1 MNNINEKDLEF
12 LNSTPLWTAVITPLH
27 EDQTVDL
34 DSLER
39 ILRAQEEA
47 GNGILILGSTGEA
60 LNLNLEERKNI
71 LSFTIDLDLKV
82 PLMCGV
88 GGINLNE
95 TCEWVSYLDGLD
107 INAYLLVT
115 PLYAKPGDEGQY
127 HWFKT
132 LMDVSNKPVM
142 LYNVPSRAGI
152 GLSLEAVKRLSGHR
166 AFWAIKEASG
176 SVEMFAKYVEA
187 ANGGRVYSGDDA
199 MLPAFTPLGAK
210 GLVSVAANPWPAETN
225 KYVRDC
231 LNGEL
236 NESDAQMWIEA
247 SNTMFVCS
255 NPVPAKWLMKE
266 QGQIETAVL
275 RPPLSLKDMTKE
287 SIVKSANDKIKNWRK

>member
-1 MNNINEKDLEF
+1 MDNTYKEEIKF
-12 LNSTPLWTAVITPLH
+12 LNSTPLWTAVITPLNA
-27 EDQTVDL
+27 DQTVDL

-39 ILRAQEEA
+39 ILRLQDEA

-71 LSFTIDLDLKV
+71 LNFTLNLGLKS
-82 PLMCGV
+82 PIMCGV
-88 GGINLNE
+88 GGINLSE

-107 INAYLLVT
+107 IHAYLLVT

-152 GLSLEAVKRLSGHR
+152 SLSIDAVKRLNGHR
-166 AFWAIKEASG
+166 SFWAIKEASG

-187 ANGGRVYSGDDA
+187 ADGGRVYSGDDA

-210 GLVSVAANPWPAETN
+210 GLVSVASNPWPKETN
-225 KYVRDC
+225 QYVRDC
-231 LNGEL
+231 LSGEL
-236 NESDAQMWIEA
+236 SETDAQMWIEA
-247 SNTMFVCS
+247 SNSMFVAS

-266 QGQIETAVL
+266 QGQIETATL
-275 RPPLSLKDMTKE
+275 RPPLSIKDMTKE
-287 SIVKSANDKIKNWRK
+287 SIVKSANTKITNWRK

>member
-71 LSFTIDLDLKV
+71 LNFTIDLDLKV

-107 INAYLLVT
+107 IDAYLLVT

-152 GLSLEAVKRLSGHR
+152 GLSLEAVKRLNGHR